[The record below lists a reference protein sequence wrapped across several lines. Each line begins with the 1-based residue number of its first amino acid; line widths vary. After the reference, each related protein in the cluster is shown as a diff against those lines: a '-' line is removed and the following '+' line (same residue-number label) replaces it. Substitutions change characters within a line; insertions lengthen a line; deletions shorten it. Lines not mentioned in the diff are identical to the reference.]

1 MPTVVSPTTGSTTF
15 TSVDEEAIGVW
26 IGTFAGVEED
36 VVGVRIVRCV
46 RLAGGRVVLVVGDL
60 SVEEGAFTD
69 VRSVTVVQHS
79 SRVLLGGGE
88 ALEPTVV
95 QRGGFVKVARVDSV
109 VLRREVGSVAAL
121 DAVNRLQRRDSRFPL
136 GVERREP
143 LVELHE

>member
-1 MPTVVSPTTGSTTF
+1 
-15 TSVDEEAIGVW
+15 
-26 IGTFAGVEED
+26 
-36 VVGVRIVRCV
+36 
-46 RLAGGRVVLVVGDL
+46 VVGDL